1 MRLRKAFTAVI
12 VSVLVLASLVPVVSA
27 APSGSIYFDPSGQ
40 VTSADNV
47 LEVTGAQSTEQFT
60 ITFKNTAGAD
70 ITDVASTI
78 QYITLAAADTNP
90 TRAIINL
97 LAASWQIFLPTAVS
111 RASGTV
117 TGSVDMAAIYSP
129 YSTTDTGYLYTWAL
143 GPPSGALDAYADSA
157 QFANDLRILRPGEF
171 LNLTITI
178 QCQGVVGDSR
188 IWFFFRATEAAYA
201 SGSYPT
207 SITAIDAQ
215 YRVNLYYSK
224 LPGPVQTK
232 YWLLLHNSY
241 DPYDSDIGTGHNFD
255 QNSWTRGST
264 TTAFAKANKLVHQ
277 KPVENPPDAK
287 SCIDIVKDGPGT
299 AQRSQTITYDYT
311 VTNCGTVALSVN
323 KVGGVT
329 DTLGITVSYVSGDTN
344 NDGKLD
350 TTETWLFTS
359 TYTVKEGDP
368 DPLLN
373 SATVT
378 GTPPTGPSVS
388 DTDGHSVDITAQTP
402 PPCIHIVKAGP
413 TTAQVGQTISYDY
426 AVTNCATVALTV
438 SKTGGVTD
446 TLGMTVSYVSGD
458 TNNDGKLDTTETWLF
473 SSTYT
478 VKQSDPK
485 PLQNT
490 ATVTGT
496 DPRGDSVSDTDD
508 FSVTIAAEEGVFSFH
523 ICGPKFLDLNR
534 DDTYDPASEPGID
547 GVTVTL
553 LGPDRMTRAT
563 AYYTELSYPPPE
575 DKTPDILQTG
585 ENLLHGS
592 YCFNLLAGLAAS
604 GKTYIFYIEIEGQ
617 LIGPITLVASHNGP
631 RESLN
636 NGFGNSPAAAAA
648 VGGLVLQ
655 AENVNLLASWTA
667 LAGLLGAVIIIAV
680 VRTKRRN

>member
-12 VSVLVLASLVPVVSA
+12 VSVLVVASLVPVVSA

-47 LEVTGAQSTEQFT
+47 LEVTGPQSTEQFT

-78 QYITLAAADTNP
+78 QYVTLAAADTNP
-90 TRAIINL
+90 TRTIINPL
-97 LAASWQIFLPTAVS
+97 TASWRIFLPTAVS
-111 RASGTV
+111 RVSDTV
-117 TGSVDMAAIYSP
+117 TGSFDVAAIYSP
-129 YSTTDTGYLYTWAL
+129 YSTTDTVYLYTWAL
-143 GPPSGALDAYADSA
+143 GPPSGTLDAYTDSA
-157 QFANDLRILRPGEF
+157 QFTNDLRILRPGEL

-188 IWFFFRATEAAYA
+188 IWFFFRATETAYA

-207 SITAIDAQ
+207 SITAIDSQ

-224 LPGPVQTK
+224 LPGPDQTK
-232 YWLLLHNSY
+232 YWLPLHNSY

-277 KPVENPPDAK
+277 KPVEDPPLAV
-287 SCIDIVKDGPGT
+287 SCINIVKDGPTT
-299 AQRSQTITYDYT
+299 AKRGQTITYDYT

-329 DTLGITVSYVSGDTN
+329 DTLGIAVSYVTGDAN
-344 NDGKLD
+344 NDGRLD

-368 DPLLN
+368 KPLQN
-373 SATVT
+373 TATVT

-388 DTDGHSVDITAQTP
+388 ATDGHSVDITEQTP
-402 PPCIHIVKAGP
+402 PPCIHIVKAGA
-413 TTAQVGQTISYDY
+413 TKAQVGQTISYDY
-426 AVTNCATVALTV
+426 TVTNCGAVALTV

-478 VKQSDPK
+478 VKQSDPR

-496 DPRGDSVSDTDD
+496 DPEGGSVSDTDD
-508 FSVTIAAEEGVFSFH
+508 FSVTIVAEQGVFSFH

-604 GKTYIFYIEIEGQ
+604 GKTYIFYIKIEGQ
-617 LIGPITLVASHNGP
+617 LTGPITLVASKDGP

-636 NGFGNSPAAAAA
+636 NDFGNAPAPAPP
-648 VGGLVLQ
+648 VGGLVFQVDKVEPFSPWPALLG
-655 AENVNLLASWTA
+655 LLA
-667 LAGLLGAVIIIAV
+667 AVIALV
-680 VRTKRRN
+680 VVSKKHKN

>member
-1 MRLRKAFTAVI
+1 MRLQKALTAVI
-12 VSVLVLASLVPVVSA
+12 ASLLVAAGLIPVVNA

-47 LEVTGAQSTEQFT
+47 LEVTGPQSTEQFT

-90 TRAIINL
+90 TRAIINPL
-97 LAASWQIFLPTAVS
+97 TASWQIFLPTATS

-129 YSTTDTGYLYTWAL
+129 YSTTDTGYLYTWTL
-143 GPPSGALDAYADSA
+143 GPPSDTLDAYTDSA
-157 QFANDLRILRPGEF
+157 QFTNGLRILRPGEF
-171 LNLTITI
+171 LTLTITI

-232 YWLLLHNSY
+232 YWLPLHNSY

-255 QNSWTRGST
+255 QNSWTRGPT
-264 TTAFAKANKLVHQ
+264 ATAFAKANKLVHQ
-277 KPVENPPDAK
+277 KPLEEPPPDVL
-287 SCIDIVKDGPGT
+287 CIHIVKDGPAT
-299 AQRSQTITYDYT
+299 AQRGQTISYDYT
-311 VTNCGTVALSVN
+311 VTNCGTVALTVS
-323 KVGGVT
+323 KIGGVT

-359 TYTVKEGDP
+359 TYTVKQGDP
-368 DPLLN
+368 DPL
-373 SATVT
+373 
-378 GTPPTGPSVS
+378 
-388 DTDGHSVDITAQTP
+388 
-402 PPCIHIVKAGP
+402 
-413 TTAQVGQTISYDY
+413 
-426 AVTNCATVALTV
+426 
-438 SKTGGVTD
+438 
-446 TLGMTVSYVSGD
+446 
-458 TNNDGKLDTTETWLF
+458 
-473 SSTYT
+473 
-478 VKQSDPK
+478 
-485 PLQNT
+485 QNT
-490 ATVTGT
+490 AAVTGT
-496 DPRGDSVSDTDD
+496 DPQGGAVSDTDD
-508 FSVTIAAEEGVFSFH
+508 FSVKIVAGQGIFSFH
-523 ICGPKFLDLNR
+523 ICGTKFVDLNGNGR
-534 DDTYDPASEPGID
+534 YDPESEPGTD

-553 LGPDRMTRAT
+553 LGQDRMTKAT
-563 AYYTELSYPPPE
+563 TYYTELSYPPPE

-585 ENLLHGS
+585 ENILHGS

-604 GKTYIFYIEIEGQ
+604 GKTYIFYIEIEEQ
-617 LIGPITLVASHNGP
+617 LMGPITLVASEDGP

-636 NGFGNSPAAAAA
+636 NDFGNAPPTAPPIGGFVFQVDKVELFSPWPA
-648 VGGLVLQ
+648 
-655 AENVNLLASWTA
+655 LLS
-667 LAGLLGAVIIIAV
+667 LLTAVIALVAV
-680 VRTKRRN
+680 SKKHEN